1 MKDEIKLESVTQET
15 HQHFHHMQPGMLAIN
30 NRPAT
35 QGEERRELLSL
46 NNLSKKSLMSYFC
59 ISVQTL
65 GFNSN
70 EQVFY
75 GSGKGIVGSG
85 GREKAEGCAV
95 GFCQHFENRGCCI
108 LGQER
113 KREISARLFTLS
125 PDLPH
130 CLVSVIHLFL
140 FNCIQL

>member
-15 HQHFHHMQPGMLAIN
+15 HQHFHHMQPRMLAIN

-70 EQVFY
+70 EQVLY
-75 GSGKGIVGSG
+75 GSGKGIFGSG

-95 GFCQHFENRGCCI
+95 GFCHHFENRGCCI
-108 LGQER
+108 LGQEG
-113 KREISARLFTLS
+113 KGEISARLFILS

-130 CLVSVIHLFL
+130 CLVSMIHLFL